1 MLAISKTEKSD
12 SCIVNILPCRINHD
26 GRMKIT
32 KRHWITSAESDGTR
46 TAHFRGR
53 RLRGRVIRLPDQYQA
68 FILNAT
74 DKTIVEPPPLV
85 DDEDEEPEIPEPVRI
100 VEQVSKVEEMIIWGH
115 DQVPAPD
122 SILVRSVDE
131 WVAFAEAIHGR

>member
-1 MLAISKTEKSD
+1 M
-12 SCIVNILPCRINHD
+12 
-26 GRMKIT
+26 
-32 KRHWITSAESDGTR
+32 
-46 TAHFRGR
+46 
-53 RLRGRVIRLPDQYQA
+53 IRLPDQYQA